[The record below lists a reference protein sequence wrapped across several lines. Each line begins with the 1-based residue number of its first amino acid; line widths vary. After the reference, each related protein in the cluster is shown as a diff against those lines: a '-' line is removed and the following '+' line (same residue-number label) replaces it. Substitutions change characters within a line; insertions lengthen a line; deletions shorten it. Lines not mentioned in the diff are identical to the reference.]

1 MPDTTGTAYE
11 EQVRAGQ
18 ARFRQAAAEHTAREC
33 TRQAELA
40 RAEAARREWD
50 REIAGLCQDLL
61 PGSAGRQHLRRA
73 GAQRPSGVPKSALS
87 S

>member
-1 MPDTTGTAYE
+1 MPDTTGGAYE

-61 PGSAGRQHLRRA
+61 AGFR
-73 GAQRPSGVPKSALS
+73 RPSPPTSTWCSAPQART
-87 S
+87 